1 MFRTSEH
8 LRPVLSQTRNDG
20 FAIYQESPENVETA
34 IILLHPSVPKF
45 LLQIWHGSYSHCIL
59 RMKYWRNGPQH
70 GIASL

>member
-20 FAIYQESPENVETA
+20 FAIYQESPENLETA

-45 LLQIWHGSYSHCIL
+45 LLQICHEAL
-59 RMKYWRNGPQH
+59 L
-70 GIASL
+70 IAS